1 VIMSEAEY
9 MAHYGTLRESGRY
22 PWGSGSDPYQR
33 NASFLSEV
41 AALRKE
47 GMTETEIAAA
57 FGMTTTYLREIK
69 TIVKNEQKAADVS
82 HAYRLKE
89 RGWSNVEIGKRMG
102 INESSVRSLLAPS
115 AKNKSDVLLNTAE
128 MLRAQVAEK
137 EYIDVGSGVE
147 LNPKVGVSR
156 NQFKTALTLVK
167 EEGYKIHYVQV
178 LQLGT
183 GKQTTM
189 TVLSKPG
196 VSYSEVYQNQDKI
209 KQIDSYSEDGGR
221 SYLGLRPPTSIDSK
235 RVQVVYSEDGGTKSD
250 GVIYVRPGVEDLS
263 LGESS
268 YAQVRI
274 AVDGT
279 HFLKGMAVYKDD
291 LPKGVD
297 LQFNTTK
304 SKKDVAS
311 DLDAMKPMTADK
323 DNPFGSVIKPG
334 GQRGGMNVL
343 SEEGDWATW
352 SKNLSSQLL
361 SKQSPVLAKTQLDM
375 TFQKKRTDLDQILKL
390 TNPAVRKKL
399 LDAFA
404 DDVDSS
410 AVHLKAAKLPR
421 QASHVI
427 LPVNSLKDN
436 EIYAPNYRN
445 GEKVT
450 LIRFPH
456 GGIFEIP
463 ELVVNNKHR
472 ESKKLLG
479 NAPDAVGINSKV
491 AERLSGADF
500 DGDTVLVIP
509 NSQDR
514 IKTAPALEGLKGFDP
529 RESYPPYD
537 GMREMSPRSKQLEMG
552 NISNLITDMTIR
564 AANPNEIARAVRHS
578 MVVIDAEKHKL
589 NYRQSAKDNGIKQ
602 LKDKYQNTGGVGR
615 GASTLVSRST
625 SELRVDQRRP
635 RRAADGGPV
644 DKATG
649 KLMYEVTGESYVN
662 KKGDTVIK
670 KLSSTRLFE
679 TDDANTLSSGTPIEK
694 VYATHSNKLKGM
706 GNEARLASIRTK
718 TTPYSPSAKAAYS
731 DEVAAL
737 DSKLTIALMN
747 APRERQAQ
755 LVAGSIVKLK
765 QQANPNLEPDQVKK
779 LKFQALAE
787 ARTRTGAK
795 KELVT
800 ITPNEWDAVQ
810 AGAISNYKL
819 TQILNNTDLDTIKAL
834 ATPKEPYKMTAVSV
848 RRAQTMADYG
858 YTQADIADALGVSA
872 NNISTILSEAGV

>member
-1 VIMSEAEY
+1 VIMSEDEY

-47 GMTETEIAAA
+47 GMSNTEIAAA
-57 FGMTTTYLREIK
+57 FGITTTYFREIN

-82 HAYRLKE
+82 QAYRLKE
-89 RGWSNVEIGKRMG
+89 RGWSNVEVGKRMG
-102 INESSVRSLLAPS
+102 INESVVRSLLAPS
-115 AKNKSDVLLNTAE
+115 AKNKSNILLNTAE

-156 NQFKTALTLVK
+156 TQFKTALTLVK

-235 RVQVVYSEDGGTKSD
+235 RVQVVYSEDGGTESD

-274 AVDGT
+274 AVDDS

-311 DLDAMKPMTADK
+311 DLDAMKPLTADK

-334 GQRGGMNVL
+334 GQRGVMNVL

-375 TFQKKRTDLDQILKL
+375 TFQRKRTDLDQILKL

-427 LPVNSLKDN
+427 LPVNSLKEN

-472 ESKKLLG
+472 EGKKLLG
-479 NAPDAVGINSKV
+479 NAPDAVGINSRV

-529 RESYPPYD
+529 RESYPPYT

-662 KKGDTVIK
+662 KKGDTVVK

-765 QQANPNLEPDQVKK
+765 QQASPNLEPDQVKK